1 MISFSVL
8 DRSME
13 SSLKNRNEDNSEQN
27 QTKTS
32 HELLH
37 ALRLTT
43 VGIKKFS
50 RKHCQT
56 GTAS

>member
-1 MISFSVL
+1 MSLSLISRV
-8 DRSME
+8 RHHT
-13 SSLKNRNEDNSEQN
+13 LKNRNEDNSEED

-37 ALRLTT
+37 ALRLRT
-43 VGIKKFS
+43 VAVKKFS
-50 RKHCQT
+50 RKHCKT

>member
-1 MISFSVL
+1 MSRGLGDVYKRQIL
-8 DRSME
+8 ED
-13 SSLKNRNEDNSEQN
+13 RNEDNRKED

-32 HELLH
+32 HKLLH
-37 ALRLTT
+37 ALGFTT

-50 RKHCQT
+50 DKHCKT